1 MSNPSRKTTCRS
13 GHTLIELMTAV
24 LIIGIISAT
33 AIPFYMSS
41 VRRSNDQT
49 QKIRLMLVRDAIEQH
64 VAENDRQLPPANS
77 ELEFKKVIESY
88 LGTEFPSVLVG
99 SRSARQAFDPAG
111 VAIDDKS
118 PVQVDSSP
126 LKGWKYDPAT
136 GHFLINLPDKTALD
150 PNVGYWQW

>member
-49 QKIRLMLVRDAIEQH
+49 QNIRLMLVRDAIEQY

-77 ELEFKKVIESY
+77 ELEFKKVIGNLSSIS
-88 LGTEFPSVLVG
+88 F
-99 SRSARQAFDPAG
+99 AA
-111 VAIDDKS
+111 DKS
-118 PVQVDSSP
+118 LDKVLNSESN
-126 LKGWKYDPAT
+126 L
-136 GHFLINLPDKTALD
+136 FLNAFVKIMR
-150 PNVGYWQW
+150 